1 MDVQM
6 RDEPGAEDT
15 SPTEHEEVREAH
27 HDAVDVPFT
36 PTPTRPGMNPR
47 ATPWTPSTP
56 RVRPPAF
63 GPLATPRAF
72 GTSGVPGSSAIPV
85 TPLATPH
92 APFGGVQTTE
102 GTNIFFSPAS
112 GPGPAPGPFRSPRAA
127 PPFAS
132 RRSRARRCDG
142 ASYLDVRER
151 GALGRQTHAPPSL
164 PDDTRGPLAVAAR
177 PRNDYSAHFVVTGER
192 PQNFI
197 LDGASSTSA
206 RLTRFPTR
214 RELAVLKKEH
224 VARHAQPAMWLK
236 CDLTTFALEPASFG
250 NVSFDVI
257 YLDPPWR
264 DAQWPPARVAALRV
278 DRVADPRGAFV
289 FLWCGDGNDHTLE
302 RGRECL
308 QAWGFRRVEEIVWLK
323 TNRQTEIET
332 EKKAQTSA
340 GRVADAS
347 SSASS
352 SAFRSAS
359 SLETRARPVLL
370 PTKEHC
376 LVGILGNLRRDRD
389 GHIMHANI
397 DVDVIVSEAPCDPSD
412 ESKPRET
419 YEVIENFCQ
428 GRRRLELFGTD
439 ANRRAGWVTL
449 GEALSDSNFDPEVLA
464 GHFAGAPGSAAGP
477 TLPRHQ
483 RIEALRPKT
492 PPFARS
498 GTLHP

>member
-15 SPTEHEEVREAH
+15 SPTKHEEVREAH
-27 HDAVDVPFT
+27 HDAVAVPFT

-63 GPLATPRAF
+63 GPLATPREL
-72 GTSGVPGSSAIPV
+72 GTSGVPGSSAVPV

-102 GTNIFFSPAS
+102 GFFFSPAS
-112 GPGPAPGPFRSPRAA
+112 GPGQTPGPFRSPRAT
-127 PPFAS
+127 PPLSS
-132 RRSRARRCDG
+132 RRSHARRRDG
-142 ASYLDVRER
+142 
-151 GALGRQTHAPPSL
+151 GRRAHAPPSL

-177 PRNDYSAHFVVTGER
+177 PYNDYSVYFVVTGLR

-197 LDGASSTSA
+197 LDGASSTSK
-206 RLTRFPTR
+206 RLARFPTR
-214 RELAVLKKEH
+214 RELTVLKAEH

-236 CDLTTFALEPASFG
+236 CDLTTFNLEPGSFG
-250 NVSFDVI
+250 NVVFDAI

-264 DAQWPPARVAALRV
+264 DPRWPPARVAALRV

-323 TNRQTEIET
+323 TNRQTET
-332 EKKAQTSA
+332 DAFASEKKAHTSA
-340 GRVADAS
+340 KDDADVADVADAS
-347 SSASS
+347 ADP

-359 SLETRARPVLL
+359 SHETRARPVLL

-397 DVDVIVSEAPCDPSD
+397 DVDVIVSEAPRDPSD
-412 ESKPRET
+412 ASKPRET

-464 GHFAGAPGSAAGP
+464 GHFAGQPGSAAGP